1 MWTREKLKMSA
12 KNVFRQNYWR
22 CVLAGVVSVLAL
34 GSVGY
39 SGASSSVENGGVD
52 NMIYRLSYSTG
63 ISVVAIV
70 IALIGFLAVSTIV
83 SMLIAVFVRNPFAV
97 GTSRFFLKNTEMQAS
112 AGEIVYAFNGGR
124 YLKIVGTMLLR
135 SVFIFLWSL
144 LFIIPGVIRFYDYY
158 LVSYIMADDP
168 QISAMD
174 ALRKSKE
181 MMRGQRFNTFVLNL
195 SFIPWTILS
204 AFTLGLLSV
213 FYVNPYKLQTDAQLY
228 KRIKEQ
234 YYYNN
239 YNNNYY
245 NNNYQGY

>member
-1 MWTREKLKMSA
+1 MWTREELKMSA

-97 GTSRFFLKNTEMQAS
+97 GTSRFFLKNTEMQQVP
-112 AGEIVYAFNGGR
+112 ERLYMH
-124 YLKIVGTMLLR
+124 LMVGVTLR
-135 SVFIFLWSL
+135 
-144 LFIIPGVIRFYDYY
+144 
-158 LVSYIMADDP
+158 
-168 QISAMD
+168 
-174 ALRKSKE
+174 
-181 MMRGQRFNTFVLNL
+181 
-195 SFIPWTILS
+195 
-204 AFTLGLLSV
+204 
-213 FYVNPYKLQTDAQLY
+213 
-228 KRIKEQ
+228 
-234 YYYNN
+234 
-239 YNNNYY
+239 
-245 NNNYQGY
+245 